1 MNSCYVLTLKDTLS
15 TSDTLFIKL
24 AENKANLYFLQDSSP
39 NMASVQIA
47 TNISLAV
54 VLIVAI
60 CVIGFL
66 VMKAMTLIANK
77 KAAIQRRREEL
88 EDKRIKY
95 YAESLSRQLS
105 YEDNKQKTVDN
116 KQKKINDLIA
126 LYLESLKP
134 VDQPKGKTSE
144 KKEDTE
150 NNTIVSPRTI
160 DFTKEKD
167 TLIVLLKELDISIK
181 DTNTCDTSL
190 YDEIQNELNELIKG
204 YGEK

>member
-24 AENKANLYFLQDSSP
+24 AESKANLYFLQDSSP

-54 VLIVAI
+54 ILIVAI

-66 VMKAMTLIANK
+66 VMKAMTLIANR

-95 YAESLSRQLS
+95 YAEVLSRKLS
-105 YEDNKQKTVDN
+105 YEDN

-126 LYLESLKP
+126 LYLEILKP
-134 VDQPKGKTSE
+134 VDHPKGEASE
-144 KKEDTE
+144 KKEDIE
-150 NNTIVSPRTI
+150 NNTIASPRTI
-160 DFTKEKD
+160 DFKKEKD
-167 TLIVLLKELDISIK
+167 TLIELLKELDTSIK